1 MNPAD
6 VATNRADR
14 SSLRRPTAVALDLDR
29 LGREGYLVPDARHSV
44 LGEELQLAKRALLA
58 NCLRKARKSAA
69 DRSGL
74 IMVTSAL
81 PGEGKTFCA
90 INLAMSLALE
100 VDTSVLLVDA
110 DVSRPSLPSRLGV
123 QGGPGLLDL
132 LIDERYDLC
141 DLVLGTNVPKLSL
154 LHTGTLYG
162 HANELLASVSMDR
175 LLNDLASRDA
185 RRIVVFDTPPLLMT
199 TSAATLASRVGQ
211 VVMVVEASRTS
222 RRDVTQAFSA
232 VAGCPNVFAL
242 LNRCELPLETR
253 RCSYY

>member
-1 MNPAD
+1 M
-6 VATNRADR
+6 
-14 SSLRRPTAVALDLDR
+14 
-29 LGREGYLVPDARHSV
+29 PDAPYGV
-44 LGEELQLAKRALLA
+44 LGDELQFAKRTLLA
-58 NCLRKARKSAA
+58 NRLRKVRRGT

-100 VDTSVLLVDA
+100 VDTTVLLVDA
-110 DVSRPSLPSRLGV
+110 DVSRPSLLSRLGV

-132 LIDERYDLC
+132 LIDERYDLS
-141 DLVLGTNVPKLSL
+141 DLLLDTNVPKLSL
-154 LHTGTLYG
+154 LHTGTLHG
-162 HANELLASVSMDR
+162 RANELLASASMN
-175 LLNDLASRDA
+175 LLLDELASRDA
-185 RRIVVFDTPPLLMT
+185 RRVVVFDAPPLLMT

-222 RRDVTQAFSA
+222 RRDVTQAFSM

-242 LNRCELPLETR
+242 LNRCESLPKSR
-253 RCSYY
+253 RFSYC